1 MANPRFLYSNLVDSA
16 TITAITESVTL
27 PASNVAHNLRS
38 RVYRTGTTVATERL
52 VFDMGSAKS
61 VTCVVLLDH
70 TLTSGDSGIKLMGN
84 SSDSWGTPSFTQSLT
99 WNSGPIVAF
108 FSSQSYQYWA
118 VEFTK
123 SASSETRDIGRIF
136 IGTYYESARDVP
148 YNGQSIK
155 QIDLSKTGR
164 SKGGQTYSDVGSIYD
179 QITLKFEMIANA
191 QYDQFRIIADA
202 VGTHTPFF
210 VSLNH
215 DTEPQN
221 WLYYV
226 KFRSLQNFTG
236 AILGGVAY
244 WNTSMTLDEQ
254 L

>member
-1 MANPRFLYSNLVDSA
+1 MARARFLYSNLVDSA

-52 VFDMGSAKS
+52 VFNMGSAKS

-84 SSDSWGTPSFTQSLT
+84 SSDSWGTPAFTQSLT
-99 WNSGPIVAF
+99 WDSGPIVAF

-123 SASSETRDIGRIF
+123 SAASETRDIGRIF
-136 IGTYYESARDVP
+136 IGTYYELVQNIGRE
-148 YNGQSIK
+148 GL
-155 QIDLSKTGR
+155 QIQQVDLSKVGR
-164 SKGGQTYSDVGSIYD
+164 AVGGQTYSDVRSIYD
-179 QITLKFEMIANA
+179 KISLSIDMMPHA
-191 QYDQFRIIADA
+191 QHEQLRTIVNS
-202 VGTHTPFF
+202 VGKHTPFF
-210 VSLNH
+210 LSIDH
-215 DTEPQN
+215 DTEPQD

-226 KFRSLQNFTG
+226 KIASIKTHQIKANSSTWYWS
-236 AILGGVAY
+236 GG
-244 WNTSMTLDEQ
+244 MTLDEQ